1 VNNTQ
6 LINVYGPTETTIDVT
21 NFSFKNNVI
30 YETIPIG
37 QPIANTQAYIMDE
50 DNNLVGIGNQGE
62 LCIGGAGVADG
73 YLNRP
78 QLT

>member
-1 VNNTQ
+1 VKPELVNQFNQWIGKVNNTQ

-21 NFSFKNNVI
+21 NFSFENNVI

-50 DNNLVGIGNQGE
+50 DNNLMGIGTQGE
-62 LCIGGAGVADG
+62 LCI
-73 YLNRP
+73 
-78 QLT
+78 